1 MPGVAADRAERRRP
15 RPTRRLARTAADR
28 PRRACALGRRCCTN
42 GLGHIHQ
49 MERVLGVLQEEGMK
63 FPVIA
68 LAREQKVP
76 AYKLAALKARF
87 PETRFVNLN
96 FEVDYENLA

>member
-1 MPGVAADRAERRRP
+1 MPWAARSFGQP
-15 RPTRRLARTAADR
+15 RPIRRLSRITADLR
-28 PRRACALGRRCCTN
+28 LGFRHRCCTN

-76 AYKLAALKARF
+76 A
-87 PETRFVNLN
+87 
-96 FEVDYENLA
+96 